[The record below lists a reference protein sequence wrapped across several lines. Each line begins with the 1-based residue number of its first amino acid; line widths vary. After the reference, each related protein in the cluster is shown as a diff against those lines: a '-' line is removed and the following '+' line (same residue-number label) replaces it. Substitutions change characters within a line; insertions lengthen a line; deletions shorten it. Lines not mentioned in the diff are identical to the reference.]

1 MVSIGLENKRNQD
14 QVRAPV
20 QVQAQKTKN
29 AKREK
34 WENGKVSFTIK
45 SKE

>member
-1 MVSIGLENKRNQD
+1 MVNIGLENKRNQD

-20 QVQAQKTKN
+20 QAQVQRVRN

-34 WENGKVSFTIK
+34 WENGKV
-45 SKE
+45 

>member
-1 MVSIGLENKRNQD
+1 MVSIGLESKKRNQD

-20 QVQAQKTKN
+20 QAQAQRTRN

-34 WENGKVSFTIK
+34 
-45 SKE
+45 